1 MQVTFTREQYEN
13 IVKLAYLGEWMANS
27 IRSEDTINEFDE
39 ILTYLLSFAKDA
51 GHDAYVQYDEDMKQY
66 IPSEKLE
73 DELHDYVED
82 YNTETFWEELV
93 HRLAE
98 RDMIKQFG
106 AEAVQG
112 MDFEE
117 RMDKEH
123 PFLDTYYDE
132 FEKKGI
138 DTLEIKK

>member
-1 MQVTFTREQYEN
+1 MQITFTKEQYETL
-13 IVKLAYLGEWMANS
+13 IKLAYLGELMVNS
-27 IRSEDTINEFDE
+27 IRSEDTMSEFDE
-39 ILTYLLSFAKDA
+39 MLTYLLSFAKDA
-51 GHDAYVQYDEDMKQY
+51 GHDRYVQFDEDMKGY

-73 DELHDYVED
+73 EELHEYVED
-82 YNTETFWEELV
+82 YNNETFWEELV

-98 RDMIKQFG
+98 RDMINQFG

-117 RMDKEH
+117 RMEKEQ
-123 PFLDTYYDE
+123 PFLEKYYGE

-138 DTLEIKK
+138 GTLEIKK